1 MDKPVRCGVV
11 IYDERQRRVRTCGQA
26 ADHTI
31 IVRGDYL
38 FATCARHNRR
48 LERAFPELK
57 ES

>member
-1 MDKPVRCGVV
+1 MKPVRCGIV
-11 IYDERQRRVRTCGQA
+11 IYDEKIRAIRSCGAA

-38 FATCARHNRR
+38 FGTCARHNRR